1 MRLRSLVL
9 IPTVLPAAA
18 TASSAPAPPV
28 PPVLLAVAKGA
39 PASHVALYEGTAGG
53 ACRLRFSAPGAGV
66 ASLSPNGRRLAYL
79 GPSEKDVRVLT
90 IGGTTHTVLRPGSA
104 VDWVAWSSDGATLA
118 VSGNRRQI
126 WLVRADGSGA
136 RVLPLHLRTGATY
149 GSPVFS
155 PSGNELAVST
165 TWGNGK
171 AGTLRNELDLVDLR
185 GRLVR
190 HLARAADAYS
200 LQQVASWSPDGRT
213 VAYVQDSHGTE
224 IWLVG
229 ANGSSAHA
237 LTHRAR
243 GIGDLLPVWSPDGT
257 RLAFASD
264 RTGKLEVWVV
274 NADGTGLQRLTST
287 PSAPNGAQRA
297 SSVPLLWTADGSQIV
312 ARRPDGFW
320 LVPTTPGAAPRIV
333 CRQPEPLTL
342 DARFVQPM
350 P

>member
-1 MRLRSLVL
+1 MLVPIAL
-9 IPTVLPAAA
+9 LTAA

-28 PPVLLAVAKGA
+28 PPVLLAVARGA
-39 PASHVALYEGTAGG
+39 PVSHVALYEGTAGG
-53 ACRLRFSAPGAGV
+53 VCRLRFSAPGASA
-66 ASLSPNGRRLAYL
+66 ASLSPDGRRLAYL

-90 IGGTTHTVLRPGSA
+90 IGGTTRTVLRPGSA
-104 VDWVAWSSDGATLA
+104 VDSVAWSPDNRTVA
-118 VSGNRRQI
+118 VAGNGRQI
-126 WLVRADGSGA
+126 WLVQADGSGA
-136 RVLPLHLRTGATY
+136 RALPLHLRTGATY

-155 PSGNELAVST
+155 PGGDELAVST

-190 HLARAADAYS
+190 HLALANDAYS
-200 LQQVASWSPDGRT
+200 QQEVASWSPDGRT
-213 VAYVQDSHGTE
+213 VAYLQAPHAQE
-224 IWLVG
+224 IWLIG
-229 ANGSSAHA
+229 ADGSGAHA
-237 LTHRAR
+237 LTHRTR

-274 NADGTGLQRLTST
+274 NADGSGLQRLTST
-287 PSAPNGAQRA
+287 PSAPNGAQKA
-297 SSVPLLWTADGSQIV
+297 SSVPLRWTPDGSQIV
-312 ARRPDGFW
+312 VRRPDGFW
-320 LVPTTPGAAPRIV
+320 LVPSTPGAAPRTV

-342 DARFVQPM
+342 DARFVQPL